1 MFPKFWELFVYS
13 LKISFD
19 FLGNF
24 NYSFYLCPKIL
35 NMINVNHSNTELKT
49 LIEKGKSSVYG
60 KLEAKKTFLKA
71 LRAFFVVIGILNNT
85 KELLMY
91 KQYNYKKGVK
101 ISSVSIIAS
110 QIEGMLLFREFE
122 DGSRIDILE
131 LKY

>member
-1 MFPKFWELFVYS
+1 
-13 LKISFD
+13 
-19 FLGNF
+19 
-24 NYSFYLCPKIL
+24 
-35 NMINVNHSNTELKT
+35 MIYVNHSNTELKT
-49 LIEKGKSSVYG
+49 LIEKGKNNVYG
-60 KLEAKKTFLKA
+60 KLAAMKTFLKA

-85 KELLMY
+85 KGLLMY

-110 QIEGMLLFREFE
+110 QIKGMLLFREFE